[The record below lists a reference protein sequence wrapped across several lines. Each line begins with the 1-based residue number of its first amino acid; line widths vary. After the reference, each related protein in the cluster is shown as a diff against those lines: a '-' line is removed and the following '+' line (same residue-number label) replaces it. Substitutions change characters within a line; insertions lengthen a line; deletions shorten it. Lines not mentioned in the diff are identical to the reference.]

1 MSIKDE
7 RDYEHFKS
15 LMVLDKVGTEEDKGP
30 FWVSK
35 FPWTV
40 DKSILINNKAAVLGV
55 MNSTLRKLER
65 N

>member
-7 RDYEHFKS
+7 RDYNLFKS
-15 LMVLDKVGTEEDKGP
+15 LMELDKVGTEEDPGP

-40 DKSILINNKAAVLGV
+40 DKSELINNKAAVLGV
-55 MNSTLRKLER
+55 MN
-65 N
+65 